1 MNFCIIIE
9 DRNVVFNF
17 TLLDF
22 DNLGNAIFNWKS
34 NTTGLF
40 LKEHVFNI
48 SIVTTNG
55 TIAQQKDNIKNKE
68 VECSGLHQYTNYTFV
83 IQSKNKYTYSKPL
96 EFKFLTYGK
105 IINYVHQYFE

>member
-1 MNFCIIIE
+1 MNFFNIIE
-9 DRNVVFNF
+9 NRNVAYNV

-22 DNLGNAIFNWKS
+22 DNLGKATFRWKS

-40 LKEHVFNI
+40 LKEYVFNI

-55 TIAQQKDNIKNKE
+55 TIAKQKQNLSNDE
-68 VECSGLHQYTNYTFV
+68 VEFSGFDQYSNYTFI

-96 EFKFLTYGK
+96 EYKFMTYGEN
-105 IINYVHQYFE
+105 IYYFD